1 MAEPVVFISHFRV
14 KEGKL
19 DGLRRL
25 QRDATQAL
33 EAEKPRTLAFLVYL
47 DDGGRQMTVV
57 HVFADADSMDLH
69 FEGAEE
75 RSKLAYEFLEPRGW
89 EIYGRPSEAALEA
102 LRRAAASAGVTLSV
116 EAEYSGGFLRLSRT

>member
-33 EAEKPRTLAFLVYL
+33 EAEKPRTVLFLVYL

-116 EAEYSGGFLRLSRT
+116 EAEYSGGFLRLSTT